1 MKKEEGPIKL
11 AYIGLG
17 TNLGNRLINLKRSL
31 ELILLLP
38 GIHLEAC
45 SNIYETK
52 PVGGPEQGPFL
63 NACISV
69 KSKLAPV
76 ELLQAMLAIEHK
88 MKRIRAARWGPRII
102 DLDLLVYEKTTVN
115 TPVLQ
120 LPHPRL
126 KERDFVLI
134 PLSNIAPQLVIPGV
148 NQTVEQI
155 LSSRKENPDVRL
167 YCGQEWGMVP

>member
-1 MKKEEGPIKL
+1 MNRAKDTHKL
-11 AYIGLG
+11 ACIGLG
-17 TNLGNRLINLKRSL
+17 TNLGDRLANLKRSL
-31 ELILLLP
+31 DLFFQLP
-38 GIHLEAC
+38 GVQLEAC

-52 PVGGPEQGPFL
+52 PVGGPEQGSFL

-88 MKRIRAARWGPRII
+88 MKRARAVRWGPRII
-102 DLDLLVYEKTTVN
+102 DLDLLVYEEITVN

-134 PLSNIAPQLVIPGV
+134 PLADIVPQLIIPGV

-155 LSSRKENPDVRL
+155 LAGRKENPDVEL
-167 YCGQEWGMVP
+167 YCGQEWWMVP

>member
-1 MKKEEGPIKL
+1 MKKEEGRIKL

-17 TNLGNRLINLKRSL
+17 TNLGDRLANLKRSL
-31 ELILLLP
+31 DLILQLP
-38 GIHLEAC
+38 GVQLEAC

-69 KSKLAPV
+69 KSNLAPV
-76 ELLQAMLAIEHK
+76 KLLQAMLAIEHK
-88 MKRIRAARWGPRII
+88 MKRIRTARWGPRII
-102 DLDLLVYEKTTVN
+102 DLDLLVYEGTTVN

-134 PLSNIAPQLVIPGV
+134 PLADIAPQLIIPGV
-148 NQTVEQI
+148 NQTVGQI
-155 LSSRKENPDVRL
+155 LAGRKENPDVKL
-167 YCGQEWGMVP
+167 YCRQEWWMVP